1 MFSSKIQVHAS
12 SPSIMVEPKK
22 ATRRVLV
29 KEREV
34 SMPNIRFEPIY
45 RVLLH
50 PTEHYNDRELINK
63 ICINVPPVS
72 AIEAKRAVD
81 HANSMGVGIIITCHI
96 NDAIMYLSRLHNTL
110 IQARIEEA

>member
-1 MFSSKIQVHAS
+1 MFYSRVHAQS
-12 SPSIMVEPKK
+12 VMLEPKK

-29 KEREV
+29 KEREI

-50 PTEHYNDRELINK
+50 PTTHYNDRELINK
-63 ICINVPPVS
+63 ICINIPPVS

-81 HANSMGVGIIITCHI
+81 HANSTGVGIIITCHI
-96 NDAIMYLSRLHNTL
+96 NDAIMYLARLHNML

>member
-1 MFSSKIQVHAS
+1 MFPSKIQIRAGA
-12 SPSIMVEPKK
+12 PSIMAEPKK

-29 KEREV
+29 KERDV
-34 SMPNIRFEPIY
+34 SMPNIKFEPIY

-81 HANSMGVGIIITCHI
+81 HANSIGVGIIITCHI
-96 NDAIMYLSRLHNTL
+96 NDAIMYLTRLQNML